1 MQVTNDTM
9 RRVPPNGRIAVVA
22 VLIGIAVV
30 SGRLAA
36 QSPAASPAV
45 PDAAAIENRESKI
58 ENPNAQFTVRR
69 RRRAGV

>member
-30 SGRLAA
+30 
-36 QSPAASPAV
+36 
-45 PDAAAIENRESKI
+45 
-58 ENPNAQFTVRR
+58 PNSLRR
-69 RRRAGV
+69 RKETHASVFFVAGAA